1 MQKESLKRSFR
12 RFRLVGIAEGISF
25 LVLLLI
31 AMPLKYFFDIP
42 EAVKFTGWVHGALF
56 IAFIWFA
63 FDMMG
68 SLKKPFSWFVKA
80 FAAAI
85 LPFGTFVFDS
95 KLKKEES
102 ALRA

>member
-1 MQKESLKRSFR
+1 MQKEALKRSFL
-12 RFRLVGIAEGISF
+12 RFRSVGIAEGISF
-25 LVLLLI
+25 LALLLI
-31 AMPLKYFFDIP
+31 AMPLKYFFHIP

-68 SLKKPFSWFVKA
+68 SLKKPFSWFMKA

-95 KLKKEES
+95 QLKKEES
-102 ALRA
+102 TLRA